1 MRYKLEKLKMKE
13 IVGGFTERDINSKA
27 LLNTDKDS
35 FLKYKIQKSKF
46 QNGPK
51 DVEKPYPVF
60 VAKDHDFENESEEIE
75 PIIASRS
82 VTDPE
87 LLKMLQDLRRKVA
100 KQNNL
105 PPYVI
110 FQDIS
115 LEEMATRFPISEEEF
130 TNLTGVSKGKYQR
143 YGKQFSDLISTYV
156 EQNDMIRPEDI
167 VVKSVV
173 KKSTNKVKIIQCIDQ
188 RLPLEDICKN
198 LNLKKHELVE
208 EIESIVN
215 SGTRIN
221 IDYYV
226 KEQLDEELLTDIYDY
241 FRNSESDSLLDA
253 YKEFKDDEV
262 EMEDLQLVRIK
273 FLSEMAN

>member
-1 MRYKLEKLKMKE
+1 MENLIRKDIEHYGLLKL
-13 IVGGFTERDINSKA
+13 TE
-27 LLNTDKDS
+27 
-35 FLKYKIQKSKF
+35 
-46 QNGPK
+46 NGLTYI
-51 DVEKPYPVF
+51 EKPYPVF